1 MSNIRCTTM
10 PDGTMYHTFQS
21 GDKTHI
27 LGVVRSKEDVK
38 ACRRVNILQSRPLA
52 REDVFGG

>member
-1 MSNIRCTTM
+1 MANIRCTTM

-38 ACRRVNILQSRPLA
+38 ACRRVNILQSRSIV
-52 REDVFGG
+52 R